1 MFGGVVGVLRIR
13 LEGNLSG
20 AKRAFD
26 IESEDLDPIVI
37 FTFDGL
43 LPSVELLSFV
53 DVFSACVASPR
64 WKNQTFRKLIRKY
77 S

>member
-26 IESEDLDPIVI
+26 IESEDFDAIIV
-37 FTFDGL
+37 
-43 LPSVELLSFV
+43 LSF
-53 DVFSACVASPR
+53 DSFLSSIEFLALIDILSACITSPGVD
-64 WKNQTFRKLIRKY
+64 
-77 S
+77 